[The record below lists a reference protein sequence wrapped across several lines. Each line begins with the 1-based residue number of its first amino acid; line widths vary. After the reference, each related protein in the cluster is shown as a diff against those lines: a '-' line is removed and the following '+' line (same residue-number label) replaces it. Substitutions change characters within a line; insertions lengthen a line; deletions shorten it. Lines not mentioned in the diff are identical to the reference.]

1 MRVSELLERYY
12 GDRPDMKFAAGNVGM
27 RFALFRDAATNP
39 PATLEDQTVRFAKN
53 YLYGERGPGRRPRA
67 GDPGHGRLQE
77 GDRGVQRLAREADR
91 QAVKAEVVLQEVL
104 YVRGDVEWLRA
115 RCGGPALSDK
125 KRVVAYL
132 RRGRV
137 YKGMSTVDRDL
148 LGDGGGRRRDLHP
161 HRRRLGLEVVRGVPR
176 SRSTTSRSR
185 RRSWPT
191 FRERGFR
198 MPRKAALHRLEI
210 AQEVVERD
218 GLA

>member
-1 MRVSELLERYY
+1 M
-12 GDRPDMKFAAGNVGM
+12 
-27 RFALFRDAATNP
+27 
-39 PATLEDQTVRFAKN
+39 
-53 YLYGERGPGRRPRA
+53 
-67 GDPGHGRLQE
+67 
-77 GDRGVQRLAREADR
+77 
-91 QAVKAEVVLQEVL
+91 KAEVVLQEVL

-148 LGDGGGRRRDLHP
+148 LGDGGWFGAGIYTHTD
-161 HRRRLGLEVVRGVPR
+161 GVWAWKSSVAYHVEKHDFALPAA
-176 SRSTTSRSR
+176 
-185 RRSWPT
+185 
-191 FRERGFR
+191 FLAHIRERGFR

-210 AQEVVERD
+210 AREVVERD